1 MSHVRAFLVSDGAGG
16 KIVGVACD
24 NPKDEAFQIASKA
37 AQFALGFFGVAQLP
51 LQIVQGSF
59 GTRKDVIPK
68 EMLSA
73 LLAADTQNVQRHY
86 FDMALVTAGPLKGL
100 RAVGIGSNTE
110 KRERAC
116 KVALVVAA
124 VKGPLPPGGTRPG
137 DHSRSM
143 RSLIDSIDFSSFGE
157 SPQDA
162 PPQQAEETMET
173 DEVSRSHFG
182 ANSSE
187 VEQPSIDER
196 PNLPAPHPPTNVQSD
211 EASNY
216 YEIKNVL
223 VDEISFTQE
232 NCGRKFQDGRLL
244 EQLVAE
250 LHAGKHDP
258 LRSDFLC
265 LETLWKRDRNRTH
278 RLYSNDNR
286 RLWCLKEFQRQSGRQ
301 VYIKIRLV
309 KLPREA
315 QRLVDRFDP
324 VYDNQYIRIRG
335 R

>member
-1 MSHVRAFLVSDGAGG
+1 MSHVKAFLVSDGAGG

-59 GTRKDVIPK
+59 GTRKHVVPE

-73 LLAADTQNVQRHY
+73 LLAADAQNMQRHC
-86 FDMALVTAGPLKGL
+86 FDVALVTAGPLKGL

-124 VKGPLPPGGTRPG
+124 VKGPLPSGGTRPG
-137 DHSRSM
+137 DGSRSM
-143 RSLIDSIDFSSFGE
+143 RSLIDSIDFSSSFYE
-157 SPQDA
+157 TPQEDLA
-162 PPQQAEETMET
+162 AEETVEF
-173 DEVSRSHFG
+173 DEVSQNHFA

-187 VEQPSIDER
+187 VGQPSIDER
-196 PNLPAPHPPTNVQSD
+196 PNLPAPHPPMNVQID

-216 YEIKNVL
+216 EIKKVL
-223 VDEISFTQE
+223 VDDVSFTQE
-232 NCGRKFQDGRLL
+232 NCGRKFKDGRSL

-258 LRSDFLC
+258 LRSEFLY
-265 LETLWKRDRNRTH
+265 LEALWKRDRNGTH

-286 RLWCLKEFQRQSGRQ
+286 RLWCLKEFQSQSGKH
-301 VYIKIRLV
+301 VYMRIRLI
-309 KLPREA
+309 KLPIEA